1 MGRKHREQKRFYTQ
15 DEFIAKLQEIFGSDL
30 VIEVVDGIEYTRF
43 PPEEV
48 ARIHLRAWNGEH
60 WDGPLTQSRLWDAI
74 ERDRLSRN

>member
-1 MGRKHREQKRFYTQ
+1 MGRKHREQKRLYTQ

-48 ARIHLRAWNGEH
+48 ARAHLRTWNGGL
-60 WDGPLTQSRLWDAI
+60 WDGPLTWSRLWDAI